1 MKYLNRIKKEAAKR
15 NIPLKQLADSINITE
30 DVFKNAIRNQTL
42 SIDQLNTICKE
53 LSMDVSE
60 IFIIDNSVKLKIDNN
75 FRFLNNKAFC

>member
-42 SIDQLNTICKE
+42 SIDQLNTVCKE

-60 IFIIDNSVKLKIDNN
+60 IFTIDNSVKLKIDNN

>member
-30 DVFKNAIRNQTL
+30 DVFKKAIRNQTL
-42 SIDQLNTICKE
+42 SIDQLNTVCKE

-60 IFIIDNSVKLKIDNN
+60 IFIIDKSVKLKIDNN
-75 FRFLNNKAFC
+75 FRFLNNKVFC